1 MPITRANPPTIFT
14 AHNMFLPVPSNTTS
28 PARLACKNSIL
39 QLCSRTRERY
49 RAIQRNMINPPIPN
63 PRINHPITAK
73 RHDRANDRASQ
84 TIIPIMIL
92 IDRQRTRDQRSAENR
107 GVGGDE
113 FPHRRMVVG
122 PYLQLGVQVQVQ
134 EHEACEGSSGVAR
147 WEGLEGVVD
156 FILVAGA
163 DFAVVHYLAEAV
175 ACFLGCDFG
184 DVGLADCEEVGSKTA
199 DEPF

>member
-1 MPITRANPPTIFT
+1 
-14 AHNMFLPVPSNTTS
+14 
-28 PARLACKNSIL
+28 
-39 QLCSRTRERY
+39 
-49 RAIQRNMINPPIPN
+49 MINPPIPN

-84 TIIPIMIL
+84 AIIPIMIL
-92 IDRQRTRDQRSAENR
+92 IDRQRTRDQRSAENW

-113 FPHRRMVVG
+113 FPHRGMVVG
-122 PYLQLGVQVQVQ
+122 PYLQLSVQVQVQ
-134 EHEACEGSSGVAR
+134 EHEAGEGSCGVAR
-147 WEGLEGVVD
+147 WEGLEGVVN
-156 FILVAGA
+156 FVLVAGA
-163 DFAVVHYLAEAV
+163 DFAVVHYLTEAV